1 MRSPKDQT
9 LPRIMRRDPTAAAKL
24 LDGFMSLGRG
34 PDLAALAAEPG
45 ANTGALA
52 DDIVAAWYCLQPW
65 ATWRPASPRPAP
77 RMSASS
83 ACSAHASSAWFEPQG
98 RRPYDRNGAH
108 GRRSE
113 ACGGRSRP
121 A

>member
-9 LPRIMRRDPTAAAKL
+9 MPRITRRDPTAAAKL

-65 ATWRPASPRPAP
+65 GYVEAGLTRPAP

-83 ACSAHASSAWFEPQG
+83 ACSAPRKFSMVRAPRAPAISSERRAW
-98 RRPYDRNGAH
+98 ATI
-108 GRRSE
+108 RSV
-113 ACGGRSRP
+113 RW
-121 A
+121 